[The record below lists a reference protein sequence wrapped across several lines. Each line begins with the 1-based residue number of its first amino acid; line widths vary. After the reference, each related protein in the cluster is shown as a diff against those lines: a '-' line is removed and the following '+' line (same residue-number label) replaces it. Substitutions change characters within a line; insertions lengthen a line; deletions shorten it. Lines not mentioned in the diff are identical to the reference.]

1 MRVYRA
7 PKLTPF
13 HADAYNLRL
22 SKRRNT
28 GGDTIM
34 AYAIIRTGGK
44 QFRVSPGDV
53 IRIPTLADK
62 NEGDTVEF
70 DEVLVAG
77 SDDGVRIGAPTLA
90 GARVTATV
98 LKNGR
103 GPKIIVFKFK
113 RRKHYK
119 RTKGHRQGFTAVK
132 IDSVA

>member
-1 MRVYRA
+1 DS
-7 PKLTPF
+7 T
-13 HADAYNLRL
+13 
-22 SKRRNT
+22 
-28 GGDTIM
+28 M

-53 IRIPTLADK
+53 VRIPTLADK

-70 DEVLVAG
+70 NEILVAG
-77 SDDGVRIGAPTLA
+77 DDNGVRIGAPTVA

-113 RRKHYK
+113 RRKQFK

>member
-1 MRVYRA
+1 
-7 PKLTPF
+7 
-13 HADAYNLRL
+13 
-22 SKRRNT
+22 
-28 GGDTIM
+28 M

-53 IRIPTLADK
+53 VRIPTLANK

-70 DEVLVAG
+70 DEILAAG
-77 SDDGVRIGAPTLA
+77 DDNGVRIGAPTVN

-113 RRKHYK
+113 RRKQYK

-132 IDSVA
+132 IDSIA

>member
-1 MRVYRA
+1 
-7 PKLTPF
+7 
-13 HADAYNLRL
+13 
-22 SKRRNT
+22 
-28 GGDTIM
+28 M

-44 QFRVSPGDV
+44 QFRVSPGDI

-62 NEGDTVEF
+62 NEGDKVEF
-70 DEVLVAG
+70 EDVLVSG
-77 SDDGVRIGAPTLA
+77 SDNGLRIGSPKVA

-113 RRKHYK
+113 RRKHFK
-119 RTKGHRQGFTAVK
+119 RIKGHRQGFTSIK